1 MEAVAI
7 QQHTIERKQSYLT
20 PSVDELY
27 ERTFPPVAAF
37 VRKMG
42 GSFDDAK
49 DIFHDALVVY
59 MEIPEEN
66 KRKVRATQEAYL
78 LGIAKHLW
86 IRRYHRD
93 RREITLND
101 AESRITIP
109 EDFYPPVQTKRLL
122 RFLEVA
128 GKKCMDLLR
137 AFYYQNLSMKKLA
150 GKLGYGSE
158 HSASVQKHK
167 CLEKIRNTVKEKSL
181 SYDDFTE

>member
-7 QQHTIERKQSYLT
+7 KQHTIEREQTYIH

-59 MEIPEEN
+59 MEIPEED
-66 KRKVRATQEAYL
+66 KKEVRATQEAYL

-86 IRRYHRD
+86 IRKYHRD
-93 RREITLND
+93 RREIALND

-150 GKLGYGSE
+150 GKLGYASV
-158 HSASVQKHK
+158 HSASVQKYK
-167 CLEKIRNTVKEKSL
+167 CMEKIRNTVKEKSL